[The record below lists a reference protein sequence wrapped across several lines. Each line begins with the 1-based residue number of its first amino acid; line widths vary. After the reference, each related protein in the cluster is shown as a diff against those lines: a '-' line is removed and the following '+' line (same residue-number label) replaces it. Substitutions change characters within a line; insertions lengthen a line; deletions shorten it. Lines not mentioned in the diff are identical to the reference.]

1 MELNESRN
9 VPKEEEVTEER
20 EEEIQDIQ
28 LWEPK
33 AKPFFLNIRSS
44 LYLSLSTALL
54 SIFLFLLL
62 FSLSFSF
69 YRSQESRSKEVDY

>member
-9 VPKEEEVTEER
+9 VPKKEEETEEL

-44 LYLSLSTALL
+44 LYLSLSSAL
-54 SIFLFLLL
+54 
-62 FSLSFSF
+62 LSFSF
-69 YRSQESRSKEVDY
+69 YRSQESRSKEADY